1 MTYPKIFNSDTGQW
15 TSLFTDSVNLETIDG
30 IDVENPLNEQLL
42 IYKTASNGFVNQDIN
57 SYLEN
62 KSISVRAVNIAETLI
77 VNGELI
83 TSGGG
88 GSGSVTVTTEQ
99 IQDAAAP
106 LIAHEF
112 HNDITATYDDEND
125 RIVLTGT
132 PATTTEEIQ
141 DAVAPLFVHENHS
154 NIAATYDDES
164 NQVIL
169 SASVDFN
176 VTTEEIQDAAA
187 TLFIHSDHNN
197 IEATYDDDNNKII
210 LSASVDLNVTTE
222 EIQDAAAPLLD
233 HNFHTNITVT
243 YDDANNRILLTGSAA
258 GGGSGSAAPITNFY
272 DIVRDFEA
280 VAEEEDSRAK
290 IQNALN
296 AARDAG
302 GGIVYI
308 PNGLWNISGGLR
320 IYSNT
325 NLTLS
330 PKAYI
335 RKLFAGGS
343 MLWNGDN
350 GASYPEY
357 SGQRNITIS
366 GGIWDAR
373 ATAFLTTPANIYSFA
388 HSQNLTIRDIT
399 FLNVGGYHAIE
410 INSTKNAFVENCRFL
425 GFLDTGDRS
434 FSEAIQIDGAFR
446 QNVFG
451 EFGAYDKT
459 ICSDVTVSRCYFGP
473 STVPN
478 VAEEEALPAWPTG
491 VGSHSADTSGSTL
504 LSDVKH
510 LNTKIINNTFEN
522 LTEYAVR
529 TDGVHREC
537 LIANNMFINC
547 SGGVGLGFKT
557 RNLNESWQ
565 TSFNI
570 TISNNI
576 FQFSINSARDCIFA
590 RNIDGLVISNNQIR
604 FTGKSGIRVTDCNE
618 ALISSNRFE
627 FIREHGILIEN
638 CDDSIVDHNIFRN
651 ISTSANNT
659 FSYIIYKN
667 SPSNC
672 STIGNRG
679 NKASTANVALFGLRI
694 ENGTGMRSYGN
705 RFGAN
710 ATTPYQDNSTAPVTA
725 TTNS

>member
-1 MTYPKIFNSDTGQW
+1 MTYPKIFDSSTGQW
-15 TSLFTDSVNLETIDG
+15 TSLFTDAVNLETVEG
-30 IDVENPLNEQLL
+30 IDIENPLNEQLL

-62 KSISVRAVNIAETLI
+62 KSITVKAVNIEETLI

-106 LIAHEF
+106 LIDHNF
-112 HNDITATYDDEND
+112 HNNITATYDDDSD
-125 RIVLTGT
+125 RLILTGNPQIT
-132 PATTTEEIQ
+132 QEEVQDFSAT
-141 DAVAPLFVHENHS
+141 LFTHANHS
-154 NIAATYDDES
+154 NLTATYDDNN

-169 SASVDFN
+169 SASVDLN
-176 VTTEEIQDAAA
+176 VSTEEIQDATAS
-187 TLFIHSDHNN
+187 LFTHNDHNN
-197 IEATYDDDNNKII
+197 IAATYDDANNKII

-222 EIQDAAAPLLD
+222 EIQDAAAPLLN
-233 HNFHTNITVT
+233 HNFHTNITAT
-243 YDDANNRILLTGSAA
+243 YDDANDRILLTGASS
-258 GGGSGSAAPITNFY
+258 GGSGSAAPVTNFY
-272 DIVRDFEA
+272 DIVRDFGA
-280 VAEEEDSRAK
+280 VANETDSRAK

-296 AARDAG
+296 AARDAE

-308 PNGLWNISGGLR
+308 PNGLWNLSGGLR

-325 NLTLS
+325 NLVLS

-350 GASYPEY
+350 AASY
-357 SGQRNITIS
+357 SGYNGQTNITVS
-366 GGIWDAR
+366 GGSWDAR
-373 ATAFLTTPANIYSFA
+373 ATAFPTTPANIFSFA
-388 HSQNLTIRDIT
+388 HSQNLTIRDTT

-410 INSTKNAFVENCRFL
+410 INSTKNGFVENCRFL
-425 GFLDTGDRS
+425 GYLDTGDRD
-434 FSEAIQIDGAFR
+434 FSEALQIDGAFR
-446 QNVFG
+446 PTLFG
-451 EFGAYDKT
+451 EFGSYDKT
-459 ICSDVTVSRCYFGP
+459 VCSDITVSRCYFGP
-473 STVPN
+473 SGFSGTT
-478 VAEEEALPAWPTG
+478 AWPNG
-491 VGSHSADTSGSTL
+491 VGSHSADTGSGSL
-504 LSDVKH
+504 LSDARH
-510 LNTKIINNTFEN
+510 LNTKIINNTFED
-522 LTEYAVR
+522 LTEWAVR

-570 TISNNI
+570 TVSNNI
-576 FQFSINSARDCIFA
+576 FQFSINNDRDCIFA
-590 RNIDGLVISNNQIR
+590 RNIDGLIISNNQIR
-604 FTGKSGIRVTDCNE
+604 LTGKSGIRVTDSNE
-618 ALISSNRFE
+618 VSISSNRFE
-627 FIREHGILIEN
+627 FIREHGILMEN
-638 CDDSIVDHNIFRN
+638 CDDSMVDHNLLRN
-651 ISTSANNT
+651 VSTSSVNT

-667 SPSNC
+667 NCSDC

-679 NKASTANVALFGLRI
+679 NAGGGNKGLFGLRI

-710 ATTPYQDNSTAPVTA
+710 ATTGYQDNSTAPVTV

>member
-1 MTYPKIFNSDTGQW
+1 MTYPKIFDSATGQW

-30 IDVENPLNEQLL
+30 IDVENLLNEQLL

-106 LIAHEF
+106 LIAHNF
-112 HNDITATYDDEND
+112 HNNITATYDDSND
-125 RIVLTGT
+125 RVVLTGNPQIT
-132 PATTTEEIQ
+132 QEEVQDFSATLFTHSNHTNLTATYDDNNNQVILAADVDLNISSEEIQ
-141 DAVAPLFVHENHS
+141 DSAATLFTHNDH
-154 NIAATYDDES
+154 NNLTATYDD
-164 NQVIL
+164 
-169 SASVDFN
+169 AS
-176 VTTEEIQDAAA
+176 
-187 TLFIHSDHNN
+187 
-197 IEATYDDDNNKII
+197 NKII
-210 LSASVDLNVTTE
+210 LSASVDLNVSTE
-222 EIQDAAAPLLD
+222 EIQDAAAPLLN
-233 HNFHTNITVT
+233 HNFHTNITAT
-243 YDDANNRILLTGSAA
+243 YDDANNRILLTGLAS
-258 GGGSGSAAPITNFY
+258 GGSGSAAPITNFY
-272 DIVRDFEA
+272 DIVRDFGA
-280 VAEEEDSRAK
+280 VAGETDSRAK

-296 AARDAG
+296 AARDSL

-308 PNGLWNISGGLR
+308 PPGNWNLGGGLR

-325 NLTLS
+325 QLMLA
-330 PKAYI
+330 PRAYM
-335 RKLFAGGS
+335 RKMFAGAS

-350 GASYPEY
+350 AANYSGY
-357 SGQRNITIS
+357 SGQRNIIIN

-373 ATAFLTTPANIYSFA
+373 ATAFPTTPANIFSLA

-425 GFLDTGDRS
+425 GFLDTGDRD

-446 QNVFG
+446 PTLFG
-451 EFGAYDKT
+451 EFGEYDKT
-459 ICSDVTVSRCYFGP
+459 VCSDVTVSRCYFGP
-473 STVPN
+473 STQPN
-478 VAEEEALPAWPTG
+478 VGVGEVLPGWPTG
-491 VGSHSADTSGSTL
+491 VGSHSADTSGGTL
-504 LSDVKH
+504 LSDARH
-510 LNTKIINNTFEN
+510 LNTKIINNTFED

-557 RNLNESWQ
+557 RNLDESWQ

-570 TISNNI
+570 TVSNNI
-576 FQFSINSARDCIFA
+576 FQFNINNSRDCIFA

-604 FTGKSGIRVTDCNE
+604 FTGKSGIRVTDSNE
-618 ALISSNRFE
+618 ASISSNRFE
-627 FIREHGILIEN
+627 FIREHGILLEA
-638 CDDSIVDHNIFRN
+638 CADSMVDHNIFRN

-710 ATTPYQDNSTAPVTA
+710 ATTAYQDNSTSPVTA

>member
-1 MTYPKIFNSDTGQW
+1 MPYPKVFNSATGQW
-15 TSLFTDSVNLETIDG
+15 TSLITEAVNIESVGGVDLENIQ
-30 IDVENPLNEQLL
+30 NEDLL
-42 IYKTASNGFVNQDIN
+42 IYSTSSNAFINKDIN
-57 SYLEN
+57 SLLEN
-62 KSISVRAVNIAETLI
+62 KSVDLRSLNIEETLI
-77 VNGELI
+77 VNGEII
-83 TSGGG
+83 TGSGS
-88 GSGSVTVTTEQ
+88 GSGSVTLTVEQ

-106 LIAHEF
+106 LLDHSL
-112 HNDITATYDDEND
+112 HNNITAVYDDND
-125 RIVLTGT
+125 DKIILTGT
-132 PATTTEEIQ
+132 
-141 DAVAPLFVHENHS
+141 AP
-154 NIAATYDDES
+154 I
-164 NQVIL
+164 
-169 SASVDFN
+169 
-176 VTTEEIQDAAA
+176 TTEEIQDAAA
-187 TLFIHSDHNN
+187 TLFTHGSHTN
-197 IEATYDDDNNKII
+197 ITAVYDDAEDKVILSASANLNLSTEDIQDAAAPLFTHNDHTNITASYDDAANKII
-210 LSASVDLNVTTE
+210 LSASVDLNVSTE
-222 EIQDAAAPLLD
+222 QIQDAAAPLLD
-233 HNFHTNITVT
+233 HNFHTNITAT
-243 YDDANNRILLTGSAA
+243 YDDANNRILLTGLAS
-258 GGGSGSAAPITNFY
+258 GGSGSAAPITSFY

-280 VAEEEDSRAK
+280 VSGETDSRPK

-296 AARDAG
+296 AARDSL

-308 PNGLWNISGGLR
+308 PPGNWNLGGGLR

-325 NLTLS
+325 QLMLA
-330 PKAYI
+330 PRAYM
-335 RKLFAGGS
+335 RKMFSGAS

-350 GASYPEY
+350 GENYSGY

-373 ATAFLTTPANIYSFA
+373 ATAFPTTPANIYSFA

-399 FLNVGGYHAIE
+399 FLNVGGFHAIE

-425 GFLDTGDRS
+425 GYLDTGDRD

-446 QNVFG
+446 PSLFG

-459 ICSDVTVSRCYFGP
+459 VCSDVTVSRCYFGP

-478 VAEEEALPAWPTG
+478 VGENEQLPAWPNG

-504 LSDVKH
+504 LSDARH

-570 TISNNI
+570 TVSNNI
-576 FQFSINSARDCIFA
+576 FQFSIDNTRDCIFA
-590 RNIDGLVISNNQIR
+590 RNIDGLIINNNHIR
-604 FTGKSGIRVTDCNE
+604 LTGKSGIRITDCNE
-618 ALISSNRFE
+618 ASISSNRFE

-638 CDDSIVDHNIFRN
+638 GKESMIDHNIFRN
-651 ISTSANNT
+651 VSTSANNI
-659 FSYIIYKN
+659 FSYIRYTNN
-667 SPSNC
+667 SDRC

-679 NKASTANVALFGLRI
+679 VRGVGSNIALRGLDLV
-694 ENGTGMRSYGN
+694 NGTSMRSYGN
-705 RFGAN
+705 HFAQG
-710 ATTPYQDNSTAPVTA
+710 ATTPFFNNSSGHSSSTA
-725 TTNS
+725 NE

>member
-1 MTYPKIFNSDTGQW
+1 
-15 TSLFTDSVNLETIDG
+15 LFTDSVNLETIDG

-106 LIAHEF
+106 LIAHNF
-112 HNDITATYDDEND
+112 HNNITATYDDSND
-125 RIVLTGT
+125 RVVLSGNPQITQ
-132 PATTTEEIQ
+132 EEIQ
-141 DAVAPLFVHENHS
+141 DFSATLFTHANHT
-154 NIAATYDDES
+154 NLTATYDDNN

-169 SASVDFN
+169 SASVDLN
-176 VTTEEIQDAAA
+176 VSPEEIQDSAA
-187 TLFIHSDHNN
+187 TLFTHNDHNN
-197 IEATYDDDNNKII
+197 LTATYDDANNKII
-210 LSASVDLNVTTE
+210 LSASVDLNVSTE
-222 EIQDAAAPLLD
+222 EIQDAAAPLLN
-233 HNFHTNITVT
+233 HNFHTNITAT
-243 YDDANNRILLTGSAA
+243 YDDANNRLLLTGTDS
-258 GGGSGSAAPITNFY
+258 GGSGSAAPITNFY
-272 DIVRDFEA
+272 DIVRDFGA
-280 VAEEEDSRAK
+280 VANETDSRAK

-296 AARDAG
+296 AARDAEG
-302 GGIVYI
+302 GTVYI

-325 NLTLS
+325 NLILS

-350 GASYPEY
+350 GASYSGY
-357 SGQRNITIS
+357 SGQTNITIS
-366 GGIWDAR
+366 GGSWDAR
-373 ATAFLTTPANIYSFA
+373 ATAFPTTPANIFSFA
-388 HSQNLTIRDIT
+388 HSQNLTVRDTT

-410 INSTKNAFVENCRFL
+410 INSTKNGFVENCRFL
-425 GFLDTGDRS
+425 GYLDTGDRD

-446 QNVFG
+446 ATLFG
-451 EFGAYDKT
+451 EFGSYDKT
-459 ICSDVTVSRCYFGP
+459 VCSDITISRCYFGP
-473 STVPN
+473 STVFP
-478 VAEEEALPAWPTG
+478 ALPSWPNG
-491 VGSHSADTSGSTL
+491 VGSHSADTESGAV

-510 LNTKIINNTFEN
+510 LNTKIINNTFEDM
-522 LTEYAVR
+522 TEWAVR

-537 LIANNMFINC
+537 LISNNIFKNC

-557 RNLNESWQ
+557 RDLNSSWQ
-565 TSFNI
+565 VCFNI
-570 TISNNI
+570 TVSNNI
-576 FQFSINSARDCIFA
+576 FQLNIDNNRDCIFA
-590 RNIDGLVISNNQIR
+590 RNIDGLIISNNQIR
-604 FTGKSGIRVTDCNE
+604 FTGKSGIRVTDSNE
-618 ALISSNRFE
+618 VSISSNRFE

-638 CDDSIVDHNIFRN
+638 CDDSIVDHNILRN
-651 ISTSANNT
+651 VSTASVNA

-667 SPSNC
+667 NCNNC

-679 NKASTANVALFGLRI
+679 NAASGNKGLFGLRI

-710 ATTPYQDNSTAPVTA
+710 ATTPYQDNSTSPATV